1 MINKLMNHLWY
12 CDKQIFVAATEKARL
27 LILSLVLGTRRCW
40 KWMKFVPP
48 DESVR
53 RPHPACGWGDG
64 RHAGAG
70 EGGHV
75 HPERLL
81 RSSRQRHMPQP
92 RPAPP
97 RPQRQARGR
106 AVDVTSG
113 GRVHARA
120 DAPVR
125 EPAVLLHDLPRA
137 WRLPPVPRAHWL
149 DCPLA
154 AILSG

>member
-1 MINKLMNHLWY
+1 M
-12 CDKQIFVAATEKARL
+12 C
-27 LILSLVLGTRRCW
+27 LVLLLGMRRFV
-40 KWMKFVPP
+40 KWMKFLPS

-53 RPHPACGWGDG
+53 RPHPARGGGGG

-70 EGGHV
+70 EGRHV
-75 HPERLL
+75 QPERLL
-81 RSSRQRHMPQP
+81 RSSRQRRLPQP

-97 RPQRQARGR
+97 GRAVGR

-137 WRLPPVPRAHWL
+137 RRLPPVPRAHRL
-149 DCPLA
+149 DGPLT
-154 AILSG
+154 AILSRWV